1 MVFVCDKCDK
11 TFQWKKSLKRHKEID
26 HKKSKTFYRECLHCE
41 RIFENESQLF
51 DHVRKSHGFYDGV
64 RNVFIPPTSGK
75 HSMKKTQ
82 KKSDGGSKR
91 SDLLTKEF
99 KKIGESF
106 KATTNPNFKF
116 KHPFCMMIAGPSR
129 SGKTQWTMNLL
140 RAKDDRIEP
149 SPDKI
154 VYCYMHW
161 QQHYEGLRQFAPD
174 TQFHEGLPHAHFL
187 KELENCVVVLDDL
200 MDVAMKEPAIMSIF
214 TEGSHHRNV
223 SVIFLSQN
231 IFHQGKHSRT
241 MSLNVQYMV
250 LFKNARD
257 QSQIQTL
264 ARQMFPTDWRSFL
277 NHYKVETSKE
287 YGHVILDLHP
297 STPDDQRIIVPLK
310 MQTPTPSIV
319 EQYYR
324 MSNPYAQ
331 PLREAE
337 QKMTAILFD
346 PNISLEEKVK
356 EHADAL
362 QTFTMMREKYQQI
375 ERGKHYSS
383 PVGIITNPTPTPSGI
398 RNLPASSPTPPGIH
412 LDDEQVPSEESD
424 IEPDTTMESLH
435 YGEILPDG
443 SDPRMLSLE
452 DTLSDRKRK
461 LDYIQKHIKD
471 DEDRESGAGKKTYNL
486 RK

>member
-11 TFQWKKSLKRHKEID
+11 TFQEKKSLKL
-26 HKKSKTFYRECLHCE
+26 HKKTDHNKVKTFYRECLHCDN
-41 RIFENESQLF
+41 IFKNESLLF
-51 DHVRKSHGFYDGV
+51 DHVRKNHGFYDGL
-64 RNVFIPPTSGK
+64 RNVFIPPNSRK
-75 HSMKKTQ
+75 QSRDQ
-82 KKSDGGSKR
+82 KKIDKPP
-91 SDLLTKEF
+91 TNEF
-99 KKIGESF
+99 KMIGKSF
-106 KATTNPNFKF
+106 KASTNPNFKF

-129 SGKTQWTMNLL
+129 SGKTQWVMNLL
-140 RAKDDRIEP
+140 RQKDESIEP
-149 SPDKI
+149 PPEKI

-161 QQHYEGLRQFAPD
+161 QQHYEGLRQFSPS

-187 KELENCVVVLDDL
+187 KELENCVIIIDDL

-264 ARQMFPTDWRSFL
+264 ARQMFPTDWHSFL

-297 STPDDQRIIVPLK
+297 GTPDDQRIIVPLK
-310 MQTPTPSIV
+310 MQTPSPSIV

-337 QKMTAILFD
+337 RKMTSTLFD
-346 PNISLEEKVK
+346 PNISPEEKVK
-356 EHADAL
+356 EHASAL
-362 QTFTMMREKYQQI
+362 QTFTLMREKYQQI

-383 PVGIITNPTPTPSGI
+383 PAGIITSPTPTPSGI
-398 RNLPASSPTPPGIH
+398 KSLPVSSPTPPGIH
-412 LDDEQVPSEESD
+412 LRDGQALSEESD
-424 IEPDTTMESLH
+424 VEPDTMGESLH